1 MAKVN
6 YKLILLCCISALF
19 LMVICFYNGYPLYGG
34 DTHAYLHSAFD
45 NWIPQDRPPFYGKFI
60 SLTSLG
66 ISLWSTIF
74 IQCSIVSCL
83 LVRYMHLLNSG
94 RMSMR
99 FGILCMVFIT
109 AFTCVSWICA
119 YMIPDIFTGILL
131 LTILLYLWDKKAT
144 RLVSA
149 FYVLLITLAV
159 MVHNS
164 HFLLIILFS
173 FLVLVYSFVKKNK
186 TGLIKGMVMFAV
198 GVLFY
203 FSMCMLNKRYDQ
215 GFTFSPSSKVF
226 IIARFASNGILEK
239 YLDDHC
245 GKKNLRLCTC
255 KGQLPA
261 DTYSFM
267 WPDSSS
273 PLLKTDVWGDSSK
286 KEYKGIILDVFTTP
300 EYLRMY
306 IGKSI
311 NSTFQQLCSIGVE
324 KPFAFPADNW
334 KILMLKT
341 YFSSEYK
348 ELSGSKQ
355 NANVMETA
363 GFNFIYTLFFVISS
377 LLILVFY
384 PYSAYKELY
393 HIYAGIL
400 VFIVI
405 NAFTSSNFSMV
416 SPRFQNRVF
425 WVLPATNTI
434 LILKFLQS
442 KYKVLSLQKTNDS
455 QN

>member
-1 MAKVN
+1 
-6 YKLILLCCISALF
+6 
-19 LMVICFYNGYPLYGG
+19 
-34 DTHAYLHSAFD
+34 
-45 NWIPQDRPPFYGKFI
+45 
-60 SLTSLG
+60 
-66 ISLWSTIF
+66 
-74 IQCSIVSCL
+74 
-83 LVRYMHLLNSG
+83 
-94 RMSMR
+94 
-99 FGILCMVFIT
+99 
-109 AFTCVSWICA
+109 
-119 YMIPDIFTGILL
+119 
-131 LTILLYLWDKKAT
+131 
-144 RLVSA
+144 
-149 FYVLLITLAV
+149 
-159 MVHNS
+159 
-164 HFLLIILFS
+164 
-173 FLVLVYSFVKKNK
+173 
-186 TGLIKGMVMFAV
+186 
-198 GVLFY
+198 
-203 FSMCMLNKRYDQ
+203 
-215 GFTFSPSSKVF
+215 
-226 IIARFASNGILEK
+226 
-239 YLDDHC
+239 
-245 GKKNLRLCTC
+245 
-255 KGQLPA
+255 
-261 DTYSFM
+261 
-267 WPDSSS
+267 
-273 PLLKTDVWGDSSK
+273 
-286 KEYKGIILDVFTTP
+286 
-300 EYLRMY
+300 MY

-416 SPRFQNRVF
+416 SPRFQNMVF

-434 LILKFLQS
+434 LILKYLQN